1 VRPGPRSAI
10 LAEALRSGLPQADMT
25 RMESEPTKGSPSV
38 PYTRL
43 LRQALNLAI
52 PIGAIESLV
61 ELRRFLYAV
70 ERDAVVA
77 ARVRG
82 ATWDQIGSALGI
94 SRQAAYLRHGA
105 YVAASDLVS
114 R

>member
-1 VRPGPRSAI
+1 
-10 LAEALRSGLPQADMT
+10 
-25 RMESEPTKGSPSV
+25 MESDQATRVTSV
-38 PYTRL
+38 HYTRL
-43 LRQALNLAI
+43 LKQALNLDI
-52 PIGAIESLV
+52 PVGAIESLV
-61 ELRRFLYAV
+61 ELRLLLEAV

-82 ATWDQIGSALGI
+82 ATWDQIGNALGI

-105 YVAASDLVS
+105 YVAASVLVA